1 MAPKR
6 IVMTEQGLTVC
17 PSCMNHIELE
27 PTALSSVTCPF
38 CGEGLMAARRAD
50 GDVFGKGVSNVLRS
64 SRSTA
69 LAAMLGASLSM
80 AACTGTSGP
89 QPEPVYGAPP
99 VEEDMN
105 KTNNTS
111 PEADQGV
118 EVDMGDN
125 SMAQPEYGVPAVE
138 EDMGVD
144 MAENNLPQP
153 EYGVPAVDME

>member
-17 PSCMNHIELE
+17 PSCMNHIELSTE
-27 PTALSSVTCPF
+27 ALSEVTCPF
-38 CGEGLMAARRAD
+38 CGEGLVSARRSD
-50 GDVFGKGVSNVLRS
+50 GDIFGKGVASALKS

-99 VEEDMN
+99 IEEDMSSS
-105 KTNNTS
+105 NNSTS
-111 PEADQGV
+111 QDM
-118 EVDMGDN
+118 EVDMAEN
-125 SMAQPEYGVPAVE
+125 NMPQPEYGVPAVE

-144 MAENNLPQP
+144 MSENNLPVP
-153 EYGVPAVDME
+153 EYGVPPTDME